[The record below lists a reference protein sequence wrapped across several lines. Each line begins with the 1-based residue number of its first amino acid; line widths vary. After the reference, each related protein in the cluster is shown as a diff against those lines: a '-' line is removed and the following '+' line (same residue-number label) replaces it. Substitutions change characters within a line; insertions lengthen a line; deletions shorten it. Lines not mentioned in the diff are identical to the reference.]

1 MFVCPHL
8 QTSSERL
15 FNNSSGCGW
24 LTVSSFSLKHKRH
37 FFVML
42 GYAGTLLTIDHF
54 KGGFSWCFSFV
65 SHIYLEDLCH
75 LYIVYYG
82 RISHSCDNVSW
93 SLPLLFLNIL
103 YLGLLMLK
111 RCICKLCLEID
122 IDRLGGILIWFY
134 SCMALHGFVVW
145 TVNDGHIFCTGVAN
159 FHCISVEYF
168 VQFVRFWEVMVQ

>member
-1 MFVCPHL
+1 MLVCPHL

-54 KGGFSWCFSFV
+54 KDGFSWCFSFV

-103 YLGLLMLK
+103 YLDLLMLK
-111 RCICKLCLEID
+111 QCICKLSWDWHWLLRRHFE
-122 IDRLGGILIWFY
+122 LVLQ
-134 SCMALHGFVVW
+134 LHGFVFGALFFI
-145 TVNDGHIFCTGVAN
+145 NFLLCELIMMDIF
-159 FHCISVEYF
+159 F
-168 VQFVRFWEVMVQ
+168 VQE